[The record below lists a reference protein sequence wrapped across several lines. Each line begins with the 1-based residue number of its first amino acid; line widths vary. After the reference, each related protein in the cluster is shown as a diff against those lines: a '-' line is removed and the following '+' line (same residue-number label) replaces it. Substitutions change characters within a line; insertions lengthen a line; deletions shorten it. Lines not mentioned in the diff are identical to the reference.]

1 MDEIRD
7 KNGLTEAE
15 FLRQYDASKYERP
28 SVTVDIIIIKN
39 GEMLLIRRG
48 GHPCLGKLAFP
59 GGFVEM
65 AEDVYTAAVRE
76 LKEETMLD
84 ACNLRQLN
92 VASTPNRDPRTRII
106 SVPFLADVKD
116 ESKLRA
122 GDDASSAKWYPFSYK
137 TTTLA
142 GTEIFEIS
150 IVDGDARHTFKVSAT
165 KDKTGVIS
173 DKIYKQITQSPL
185 AGDHAEILAYAL
197 DCINNKQ

>member
-1 MDEIRD
+1 MEELRD
-7 KNGLTEAE
+7 KNGLTESE
-15 FLRQYDASKYERP
+15 FLAKYDATKYDRP
-28 SVTVDIIIIKN
+28 SVTVDIIIIRD
-39 GEMLLIRRG
+39 GEILLIKRG

-65 AEDVYTAAVRE
+65 DEDVYTAAVRE

-116 ESKLRA
+116 ASILRA

-137 TTTLA
+137 KTSLA

-150 IVDGDARHTFKVSAT
+150 IVDSNTRHTFKVSSS

-173 DKIYKQITQSPL
+173 DKIYKQITKSPL
-185 AGDHAEILAYAL
+185 AGDHGEILAYAL
-197 DCINNKQ
+197 DFLNNKQ